1 MKVQPIKKIK
11 KVRNGKKWKK
21 MENVKNTEISMH
33 GARTYKR
40 EETQLN
46 NV

>member
-1 MKVQPIKKIK
+1 MKVQPIKKNK
-11 KVRNGKKWKK
+11 KSEKREK